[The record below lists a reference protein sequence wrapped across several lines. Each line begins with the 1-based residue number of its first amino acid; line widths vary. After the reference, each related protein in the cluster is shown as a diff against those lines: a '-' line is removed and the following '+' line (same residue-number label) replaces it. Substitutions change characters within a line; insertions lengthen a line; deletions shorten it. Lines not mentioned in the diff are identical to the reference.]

1 MLDDKEIKLIEG
13 YVIGF
18 LSKNE
23 KDYIENKIKTD
34 AKYSQKHQ
42 ELLIL
47 KKALSRIKLSSK
59 IRKNIKKN
67 ILEKEGKI
75 FDFET
80 EIIQDN
86 NNVIDKNQHNHSLYN
101 KVSKINSNNNFLFF
115 LNKFKFSAAS
125 IFIFLIFTSVLFF
138 LNDSKNDNLFRSPT
152 FKQDIKYY
160 SPGIDSI
167 SPDTIRKK

>member
-34 AKYSQKHQ
+34 VRYSTKHQ

-47 KKALSRIKLSSK
+47 KKALSRIKLSSR
-59 IRKNIKKN
+59 IRKNINKN
-67 ILEKEGKI
+67 ILEKEEEI
-75 FDFET
+75 FDYET
-80 EIIQDN
+80 EIFQDN
-86 NNVIDKNQHNHSLYN
+86 NLVTDKNQHNYSLYN
-101 KVSKINSNNNFLFF
+101 KELKINSNNNFLFLF
-115 LNKFKFSAAS
+115 NKFKLRAAS

-138 LNDSKNDNLFRSPT
+138 LKDSKNDDLFRSPD
-152 FKQDIKYY
+152 FKQGKEY
-160 SPGIDSI
+160 STPVIDSI